1 MLLSFAQ
8 IYPKLRH
15 AINILFLVA
24 QHVPTLEKLM
34 NRLNELHS
42 LTLLVLPASAVE
54 LPTYLFLRNGVYKTK
69 VYKPINYSGCWAI
82 KTPCVTGTDHILVN
96 KKLGYIIFSK
106 KKSIK

>member
-1 MLLSFAQ
+1 LISFA
-8 IYPKLRH
+8 IFY
-15 AINILFLVA
+15 
-24 QHVPTLEKLM
+24 
-34 NRLNELHS
+34 
-42 LTLLVLPASAVE
+42 
-54 LPTYLFLRNGVYKTK
+54 LRNIERINEELIIVKNNNFPLFYSPKQSYDTIELNYKTK